1 MKAEASKFFKGIR
14 FRTWMIFTV
23 FASLILLVLWILQL
37 SLVTPYYRSAKI
49 NSVQSIADNI
59 EHMIVNDQPLYL
71 AEQLARDNAMCLS
84 VVDIHGNVTDFNG
97 IGSSCYIS
105 YSSDF
110 NFDNFYQQIIESA
123 NKEANYFIDY
133 GGEMIVFGR
142 NVSPHLGNFILLIN
156 AKITPEPAGLA
167 LIQNQFVFLT
177 IIVLLL
183 ATAASLLIARTYSE
197 PFITLTDSAK
207 KLAEGDL
214 EVTFENHSNS
224 YNEVNDLADSLN
236 YATDKLKKIDQLRL
250 DLIANVSHD
259 IKTPLTMIMAYSE
272 MISDFSK
279 DDEKLLL
286 EHLDVIRS
294 EAKYLDTLVED
305 ILELSILQSG
315 NITLKLSLFNLND
328 LIKNVISHFN
338 FNIKFES
345 SQEFVVE
352 ADEIKISQV
361 LYNLINNAIKH
372 SQGDL
377 IVIKLTQIDDDV
389 MVSVI
394 DNGVGVKEE
403 DLESIWERYYKIDKN
418 FHRDFKSSG
427 LGLSIAKGI
436 IDAHQQTVGL
446 NSVLNEGS
454 EFYFTLHVIYKQSK

>member
-1 MKAEASKFFKGIR
+1 MKADSNKIFKGIR
-14 FRTWMIFTV
+14 FRTWLIFTV
-23 FASLILLVLWILQL
+23 FASVILLVLWVLQL
-37 SLVTPYYRSAKI
+37 NLITPYYRNAKI

-59 EHMIVNDQPLYL
+59 EQMIINNEPLYL

-84 VVDIHGNVTDFNG
+84 VVDVHGNTTDFNG
-97 IGSSCYIS
+97 IGSSCYVT
-105 YSSDF
+105 YSNDF
-110 NFDNFYQQIIESA
+110 NLQEFSATIFDSPNLES
-123 NKEANYFIDY
+123 NYFIDY

-142 NVSPHLGNFILLIN
+142 LVSPHLGNFILLIN

-177 IIVLLL
+177 IIVLLF
-183 ATAASLLIARTYSE
+183 ATGASLLIARSYSR
-197 PFITLTDSAK
+197 PFITLTNSAR

-214 EVTFENHSNS
+214 NVTFEHHEDT
-224 YNEVNDLADSLN
+224 YNEVNELADSLN

-294 EAKYLDTLVED
+294 EAHYLDTLVED

-315 NITLKLSLFNLND
+315 NIKLNMSVFSLEELLND
-328 LIKNVISHFN
+328 VTAHFN
-338 FNIKFES
+338 FNIKIS
-345 SQEFVVE
+345 MDAQYDVE
-352 ADEIKISQV
+352 ADEMKITQV
-361 LYNLINNAIKH
+361 LYNLVNNAIKH
-372 SQGDL
+372 SKGDL
-377 IVIKLTQIDDDV
+377 ITLQARSYEKNVLI
-389 MVSVI
+389 SVI
-394 DNGVGVKEE
+394 DNGEGIEE
-403 DLESIWERYYKIDKN
+403 KNLDSIWDRYYKIDKN
-418 FHRDFKSSG
+418 FHRDFNSTG

-436 IDAHQQTVGL
+436 LDAHNQVSGVNSML
-446 NSVLNEGS
+446 NKGS
-454 EFYFTLHVIYKQSK
+454 EFYFTLNVVKKF

>member
-1 MKAEASKFFKGIR
+1 M
-14 FRTWMIFTV
+14 
-23 FASLILLVLWILQL
+23 LWGLQL
-37 SLVTPYYRSAKI
+37 SLITPYYRNAKI
-49 NSVQSIADNI
+49 NAVQSIADNI
-59 EHMIVNDQPLYL
+59 EHMIMSDQPLYL

-84 VVDIHGNVTDFNG
+84 IIDIYGNTTDFNG
-97 IGSSCYIS
+97 IGSSCYVS
-105 YSSDF
+105 YSSE
-110 NFDNFYQQIIESA
+110 FDLDSFYKQIIESPQS
-123 NKEANYFIDY
+123 EANYFIDY

-142 NVSPHLGNFILLIN
+142 VISPHLGNFILLIN

-177 IIVLLL
+177 IIVLVF
-183 ATAASLLIARTYSE
+183 ATGASLLIAKSYSE
-197 PFITLTDSAK
+197 PFITLTESAK

-214 EVTFENHSNS
+214 DVTFENHPQS

-279 DDEKLLL
+279 DDQKLLL

-294 EAKYLDTLVED
+294 EAKYLDMLVED

-315 NITLKLSLFNLND
+315 NITLNLSLFNLND
-328 LIKNVISHFN
+328 LMKNVMSHFD
-338 FNIKFES
+338 FNIKFIFDHEY
-345 SQEFVVE
+345 VVE
-352 ADEIKISQV
+352 ADEIKINQV

-372 SQGDL
+372 SHGDTITL
-377 IVIKLTQIDDDV
+377 KLQEYEKKV
-389 MVSVI
+389 LVSVI
-394 DNGVGVKEE
+394 DNGVGINEA
-403 DLESIWERYYKIDKN
+403 DLDNIWERYYKIDKN

-436 IDAHQQTVGL
+436 IDAHEQIVGV
-446 NSVLNEGS
+446 NSVKDEGS
-454 EFYFTLHVIYKQSK
+454 EFYFTLKVIYKEMK